1 MKQSRDDNNGD
12 DFAGYSSMRNRS
24 SSRDNDNRK
33 QQQTI
38 NNNCTEIQ
46 VNKSVDEVASQRRCF
61 RCRDR
66 VNWRTELVGLKHHY
80 FDDFVYN
87 KSAVNRTKGV

>member
-46 VNKSVDEVASQRRCF
+46 VNKSVDEVASQTTLFPLSRSIK
-61 RCRDR
+61 
-66 VNWRTELVGLKHHY
+66 V
-80 FDDFVYN
+80 
-87 KSAVNRTKGV
+87 ANRISRAQTPLLR